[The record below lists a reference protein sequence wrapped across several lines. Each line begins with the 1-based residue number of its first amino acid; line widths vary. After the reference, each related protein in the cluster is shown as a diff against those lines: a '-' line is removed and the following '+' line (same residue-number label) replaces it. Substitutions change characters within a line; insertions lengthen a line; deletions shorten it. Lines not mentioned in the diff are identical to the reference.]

1 MVEIDCIVYLCSTR
15 VLPPYT
21 EWVGPTPQ
29 ISPEFTLQGV
39 TLVFYSSHFC
49 EPCARTREVLGEVR
63 RLLPALSIVERDI
76 VENIDDAEIDG
87 VRSTPTVIIRNP
99 AGDTVVRAE
108 GIPTLPAVLA
118 AVSRAAEPSS

>member
-1 MVEIDCIVYLCSTR
+1 M
-15 VLPPYT
+15 
-21 EWVGPTPQ
+21 
-29 ISPEFTLQGV
+29 
-39 TLVFYSSHFC
+39 
-49 EPCARTREVLGEVR
+49 LGEVR

-118 AVSRAAEPSS
+118 AVSRAAEPTS